1 VTNQDRQQLLDAQ
14 LRQTARRIA
23 ALEARARANAK
34 RAASPGKNAT
44 TTNPPPP
51 QDK

>member
-23 ALEARARANAK
+23 ALEAKVRAHAQ

-44 TTNPPPP
+44 TNPPPP
-51 QDK
+51 QAK